1 MAHYATLEDA
11 LSVNFLAFVKALIKK
26 SFIPFNQLRHRE
38 PVKIA
43 KKPSSFFLPHSS
55 TLCIK

>member
-1 MAHYATLEDA
+1 MKNWMIWHFKIASMMVHYATLEDA
-11 LSVNFLAFVKALIKK
+11 LSVNFFAFVKTLIKK

-43 KKPSSFFLPHSS
+43 
-55 TLCIK
+55 